1 MSEDFSNEYLDGEKK
16 IHWRNDAYWRLPEN
30 VRNAIDLANMKSKH
44 TQFWHRLEALNDKI
58 YVFRDVFYG
67 RIPAYQK
74 AFYDKKRKE
83 LEEELRLEKEKF
95 EKEMNAATTKCKK
108 KSKLGK

>member
-1 MSEDFSNEYLDGEKK
+1 MQFFPNFDGHQDSNHYNLGFDEQSVSDFNENEYLSDGKK

-58 YVFRDVFYG
+58 FVFRDVFYG
-67 RIPAYQK
+67 RVPAYQR
-74 AFYDKKRKE
+74 AFYEKKR
-83 LEEELRLEKEKF
+83 
-95 EKEMNAATTKCKK
+95 
-108 KSKLGK
+108 